1 MKKMNAKRTT
11 IFLDENKQNFIK
23 KIKREKGLQTTTK
36 VLEYLMDNYQ
46 NRLSNH
52 IARENENI
60 LIMFYLQAA
69 KKKINKENIKN
80 IFTEIKKIESI
91 KSEVLKEL
99 EEEKRKKQ
107 IEDFKEKINEKK
119 KDV

>member
-1 MKKMNAKRTT
+1 MKMKKSKRTT
-11 IFLDENKQNFIK
+11 IFLNENKLNFIK
-23 KIKREKGLQTTTK
+23 EIKKTKGLNSTTK

-52 IARENENI
+52 IAKNTENI

-69 KKKINKENIKN
+69 KKEINKENIKN
-80 IFTEIKKIESI
+80 IFDKVKKIENV
-91 KSEVLKEL
+91 KNEVLKEL

-119 KDV
+119 KDE